1 MLPNNAR
8 PVLSSKHSR
17 GRVQHRWQPGW
28 SNECKWRFIGT
39 TNVHNGLRAAAWGTG
54 TPEVFIAAA
63 TSEYYTQ
70 PSARAGEFRVPCRS
84 PPEARDDD
92 SGGRHRRSGAS
103 RSGRVDG
110 RPHNTDKPRRSHVS
124 PKHRRKK
131 RSRCGLLSVKNLEMS
146 RHTRRR
152 GDVRQKDTPPLAGGR
167 PSRERRPRRPRGNAA
182 TRRIATGALAKRWD
196 VRRSNAADTI
206 RQTREN

>member
-1 MLPNNAR
+1 M
-8 PVLSSKHSR
+8 
-17 GRVQHRWQPGW
+17 QHRWQPGW

-70 PSARAGEFRVPCRS
+70 PSARAGEFRVPRRS

-152 GDVRQKDTPPLAGGR
+152 GDVRQKDSPPLAGGR
-167 PSRERRPRRPRGNAA
+167 PSRERRPPATPWQRGDTKDRDGRPCEALGRSPLQRGGHNTADS
-182 TRRIATGALAKRWD
+182 GKLGLARCPVPPPLEGKY
-196 VRRSNAADTI
+196 
-206 RQTREN
+206 Q